1 MESEEVVSSEV
12 RQSGRKVVD
21 ISQRKVSAAQV
32 DREVPTRG
40 LKVKGQF
47 NDRSQFISV
56 TVILSREAAQS
67 AKDA

>member
-40 LKVKGQF
+40 LKVKG
-47 NDRSQFISV
+47 
-56 TVILSREAAQS
+56 
-67 AKDA
+67 